1 MPQTLPQL
9 APAPPG
15 SLTAVLAALPDPRH
29 PLGWRPQYAPIPLA
43 ALLQVVLAA
52 TLCGA
57 RSLFAIAQWARERR
71 EDAPALLEALGL
83 PPGRSPSVATLHRV
97 LRRMDVAAY
106 ERAVGEWLLRTLG
119 EPEEAIAIDGKS
131 LRGIHGEEVP
141 GVHLVSAYGQRSRVV
156 LAQVWV
162 ENKGQE
168 LAAVR
173 QILDQLPLRGRLVTM
188 DALSTQRA
196 ICEQIVAAGGDYL
209 LPVKENQP
217 ALLADLR
224 AAFSPLG
231 GTAAAGGATGATAG
245 AGLDVAG
252 VGAAGRQYDGGGGGG
267 AQGPARAERG
277 AVGVGAAGPGAERLR
292 GQ

>member
-1 MPQTLPQL
+1 MSRRLPQT

-15 SLTAVLAALPDPRH
+15 SLTAVLAELPDPRH
-29 PLGWRPQYAPIPLA
+29 PFGWRPQYAPVPLA

-71 EDAPALLEALGL
+71 EDAPELLEALGL
-83 PPGRSPSVATLHRV
+83 PPGRSPGVATLHRV
-97 LRRMDVAAY
+97 LKRLDVAAY

-119 EPEEAIAIDGKS
+119 EPDEAIAIDGKS
-131 LRGIHGEEVP
+131 LRGIHGEQVP

-168 LAAVR
+168 LAAVQR
-173 QILDQLPLRGRLVTM
+173 ILEQLPLAGRLVTL

-196 ICEQIVAAGGDYL
+196 ISDQIVARGGDYL

-217 ALLADLR
+217 ALLADLQ

-231 GTAAAGGATGATAG
+231 GRPET
-245 AGLDVAG
+245 
-252 VGAAGRQYDGGGGGG
+252 GGG
-267 AQGPARAERG
+267 AGSAASAGLGRA
-277 AVGVGAAGPGAERLR
+277 
-292 GQ
+292 